1 MLSPGPAGLE
11 RATLNV
17 EQIRPGRQIF
27 NLAEDVRMGLFNKP
41 RVLPA
46 KYFYDVRG
54 SQLFDQICDTPEY
67 YPTRTEDALLAEYA
81 DLLIAAAKPESIME
95 LGAGTSRKTK
105 HLLDACDAQHRYVA
119 YEPFDVCREVMEA
132 SGLALAERY
141 RWMELRLLVG
151 DYTGGLQN
159 LPVSKARRLV
169 VFLGGTIGNFSEI
182 EAAVFLREIR
192 DMLGPEDSLLIG
204 ADRIKEPELLHA
216 AYNDSA
222 GLTAAFNLNVLNV
235 INREL
240 NAEFDIDRFTHYA
253 CFNPNESRIEMY
265 LVSMGSQRIRIGELD
280 ATLEFAD
287 GDHILTEVS
296 RKYTR
301 AGLEAE
307 LVEAGFEIETHY
319 EAAKQGFSL
328 VLATAA

>member
-1 MLSPGPAGLE
+1 
-11 RATLNV
+11 
-17 EQIRPGRQIF
+17 
-27 NLAEDVRMGLFNKP
+27 
-41 RVLPA
+41 
-46 KYFYDVRG
+46 
-54 SQLFDQICDTPEY
+54 
-67 YPTRTEDALLAEYA
+67 
-81 DLLIAAAKPESIME
+81 
-95 LGAGTSRKTK
+95 
-105 HLLDACDAQHRYVA
+105 
-119 YEPFDVCREVMEA
+119 
-132 SGLALAERY
+132 
-141 RWMELRLLVG
+141 
-151 DYTGGLQN
+151 
-159 LPVSKARRLV
+159 
-169 VFLGGTIGNFSEI
+169 
-182 EAAVFLREIR
+182 
-192 DMLGPEDSLLIG
+192 
-204 ADRIKEPELLHA
+204 
-216 AYNDSA
+216 
-222 GLTAAFNLNVLNV
+222 AFNLNVLNV

>member
-17 EQIRPGRQIF
+17 EQIRPARQIF
-27 NLAEDVRMGLFNKP
+27 NLAEDVRVGLFNKP

-54 SQLFDQICDTPEY
+54 SQLFDQICDAPEY
-67 YPTRTEDALLAEYA
+67 YPTRTEDALLADYA

-95 LGAGTSRKTK
+95 LGAGTSRKTR
-105 HLLDACDAQHRYVA
+105 HLLDACGAQHRYVA

-141 RWMELRLLVG
+141 RWMELRILVG

-192 DMLGPEDSLLIG
+192 DMLGPEDRLLIG

-265 LVSMGSQRIRIGELD
+265 LVSKGSQRVRIGELD

-301 AGLEAE
+301 AGLEAV
-307 LVEAGFEIETHY
+307 LVEAGFEIEAHY

-328 VLATAA
+328 VLAAAA